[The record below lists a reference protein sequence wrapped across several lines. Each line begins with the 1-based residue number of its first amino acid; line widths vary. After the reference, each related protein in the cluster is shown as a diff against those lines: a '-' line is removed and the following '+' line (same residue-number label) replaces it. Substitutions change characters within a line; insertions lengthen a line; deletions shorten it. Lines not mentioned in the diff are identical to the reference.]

1 MKTLSQLYHLI
12 ENNPGKAFGLTC
24 LLLIIYQLIP
34 VFWGFE
40 LCDSGFYMT
49 FYDNIFKAPESVEYN
64 FMYYL
69 SGVVGGVFITLFPDA
84 GIFDIRLLGVAN
96 NMITVCLVYRLLR
109 KQIHVSAIIIGV
121 LLVTISYVALP
132 MAFYNDLM
140 TCLLYVLAVF
150 YLFKGLRSNKYLWF
164 IICGIIVA
172 LNTFARIPNVLDYG
186 IILLI
191 ILHKLY
197 YKESARLCAGRCL
210 IFTLSFITGI
220 IGIILLMKLLG
231 HYEYFINN
239 LRELTSAAGD
249 DSGTS
254 SHTLSNMIFAQV
266 RIYYLV
272 FKFGVKILLL
282 YAILLLSLKYIKNVL
297 LQIPIR
303 MIAFIV
309 LGILFYRENAV
320 IILCAFSL
328 IGLAGNIFLNNDKAI
343 KMLSWAG
350 LSMILIIPLGS
361 DGGMYNNGSIIYWL
375 GLPIAISF
383 YFSIKNKILPPILSV
398 QTVRKTLLLTLGI
411 YILIC
416 GIKTITEGVYFD
428 GGPLFE
434 KRFSIRNE
442 RTKHIYTSH
451 ERAGIINDLLAG
463 IKPYIKEGDCLFAY
477 GSIPAINYMT
487 RTRPFIG
494 CSWPELLSVSLLKQ
508 KLSNYNGPLPAIL
521 RQKFDSIGKEFGA
534 PDENYLIDCGV
545 EAGTFKSNKKS
556 RVVNEF
562 IEMNN
567 YKIVFE
573 NQYFI
578 LFLPQ
583 VLPARG
589 GTPGDD

>member
-1 MKTLSQLYHLI
+1 MKTLSYLYRLI
-12 ENNPGKAFGLTC
+12 EGNPRTAFGLTC
-24 LLLIIYQLIP
+24 LFLTVYQLIS
-34 VFWGFE
+34 VFGGFE

-49 FYDNIFKAPESVEYN
+49 FYDNIFKAPECVEYN

-69 SGVVGGVFITLFPDA
+69 SGVVGGVFIALFPDA
-84 GIFDIRLLGVAN
+84 GIFDMRLLGVVN
-96 NMITVCLVYRLLR
+96 NLIAVCIVYRLFR
-109 KQIHVSAIIIGV
+109 KYISVTAIIIGV
-121 LLVTISYVALP
+121 LLVIISYAALP
-132 MAFYNDLM
+132 MTFYNDLM
-140 TCLLYVLAVF
+140 TCLLYVLAIF
-150 YLFKGLRSNKYLWF
+150 YLFKGLKSNNYLWF
-164 IICGIIVA
+164 TISGIIVA

-191 ILHKLY
+191 VLHKLY
-197 YKESARLCAGRCL
+197 YRETIRSCVVRCL
-210 IFTLSFITGI
+210 IFTLSFVAGI
-220 IGIILLMKLLG
+220 IGVILLMKFLG

-239 LRELTSAAGD
+239 LRELTSVAGD

-254 SHTLSNMIFAQV
+254 SHTLTNMILAQLK
-266 RIYYLV
+266 IYYLV
-272 FKFGVKILLL
+272 FKFGIKVLLL
-282 YAILLLSLKYIKNVL
+282 YAVLVLSAKYIRSMFLQLPIRIIVFILL
-297 LQIPIR
+297 
-303 MIAFIV
+303 
-309 LGILFYRENAV
+309 GTLFYRENAV

-350 LSMILIIPLGS
+350 LFMILIVPLGS

-375 GLPIAISF
+375 GLPMAISF
-383 YFSIKNKILPPILSV
+383 YFSIKNKILPPVLSV

-416 GIKTITEGVYFD
+416 GVKTITDGVYFD

-442 RTKHIYTSH
+442 RTKHVYTSH

-463 IKPYIKEGDCLFAY
+463 IKPYIKEDDCLFAY

-494 CSWPELLSVSLLKQ
+494 CSWPELLSAPLLKQ
-508 KLSNYNGPLPAIL
+508 KLNNYKGPLPAIL

-556 RVVNEF
+556 QVVNEF
-562 IEMNN
+562 IEKNN

-583 VLPARG
+583 
-589 GTPGDD
+589 

>member
-12 ENNPGKAFGLTC
+12 ENNPGKAFGITC
-24 LLLIIYQLIP
+24 LFLIAYQLIS

-49 FYDNIFKAPESVEYN
+49 FYDHIFKAPESVEYN

-69 SGVVGGVFITLFPDA
+69 SGVVGGTFITLFPDA
-84 GIFDIRLLGVAN
+84 GIFDIRLLGVVN
-96 NMITVCLVYRLLR
+96 NMITVYLVYKLLR
-109 KQIHVSAIIIGV
+109 RHIHVSAIIIGV
-121 LLVTISYVALP
+121 LLVIISYVGLP
-132 MAFYNDLM
+132 MTFYNDLM

-150 YLFKGLRSNKYLWF
+150 YLFKGLRSNNNLWF
-164 IICGIIVA
+164 IISGIIVA
-172 LNTFARIPNVLDYG
+172 LNTFTRIPNVLDYG

-197 YKESARLCAGRCL
+197 YKESARRCAGRCL

-220 IGIILLMKLLG
+220 IGVILLMKILG
-231 HYEYFINN
+231 HYEYFIHN
-239 LRELTSAAGD
+239 LHELTSAVGD

-254 SHTLSNMIFAQV
+254 SHTLTNMIFAQV
-266 RIYYLV
+266 RIYYLI
-272 FKFGVKILLL
+272 FKFGAKILLL
-282 YAILLLSLKYIKNVL
+282 YAVLLLSLKYVRNVL
-297 LQIPIR
+297 LQLPIR
-303 MIAFIV
+303 IIAFIV
-309 LGILFYRENAV
+309 LGILFYKENAV

-375 GLPIAISF
+375 GLPMAISF
-383 YFSIKNKILPPILSV
+383 YFSIKNKILPPALSV
-398 QTVRKTLLLTLGI
+398 QTVRKMLLLTLGI

-416 GIKTITEGVYFD
+416 GVKTITEGVYFD
-428 GGPLFE
+428 GGLLFE

-442 RTKHIYTSH
+442 RTKHVYTSH
-451 ERAGIINDLLAG
+451 ERAGIINDLLTG
-463 IKPYIKEGDCLFAY
+463 IKPYIKEDDCLFAY

-487 RTRPFIG
+487 RTKPFIG
-494 CSWPELLSVSLLKQ
+494 CSWPELLSAPLLKQ
-508 KLSNYNGPLPAIL
+508 KLNNYKGPLPAIL

-556 RVVNEF
+556 QVVNEF
-562 IEMNN
+562 IEKNN

-583 VLPARG
+583 
-589 GTPGDD
+589 

>member
-1 MKTLSQLYHLI
+1 MKIFSQLYHLI

-24 LLLIIYQLIP
+24 LFLIAYQLIS

-69 SGVVGGVFITLFPDA
+69 SGVVGGAFIALFPDA

-96 NMITVCLVYRLLR
+96 NMITVYLVYILFR
-109 KQIHVSAIIIGV
+109 KHIHVSAIIIGV
-121 LLVTISYVALP
+121 LLIIISYVALP

-150 YLFKGLRSNKYLWF
+150 YLFKGLRSNSNLWF
-164 IICGIIVA
+164 IISGIIVA
-172 LNTFARIPNVLDYG
+172 LNTFTRIPNVLDYG

-197 YKESARLCAGRCL
+197 YGETVRRCVGKCL
-210 IFTLSFITGI
+210 VFTLSFITGI
-220 IGIILLMKLLG
+220 IGVILLMKFLG

-239 LRELTSAAGD
+239 LRELTSVAED

-254 SHTLSNMIFAQV
+254 SHTVTNMIFAQV
-266 RIYYLV
+266 RIYYMV
-272 FKFGVKILLL
+272 FKFGIKIFLL
-282 YAILLLSLKYIKNVL
+282 YTILLLSLKYIRGIL
-297 LQIPIR
+297 LQLLVR
-303 MIAFIV
+303 IAIFTV
-309 LGILFYRENAV
+309 LGILFYRENVV
-320 IILCAFSL
+320 IILCTFSITGL
-328 IGLAGNIFLNNDKAI
+328 IGNIFLSTNKAI

-375 GLPIAISF
+375 GLPMAISF
-383 YFSIKNKILPPILSV
+383 YFSIKNKILPPAVSV
-398 QTVRKTLLLTLGI
+398 QTVRKTLLLTLAI
-411 YILIC
+411 YIFIC
-416 GIKTITEGVYFD
+416 GVKTIAEGVYFD

-442 RTKHIYTSH
+442 RTRHVYTSH
-451 ERAGIINDLLAG
+451 ERAIIINDLLAG
-463 IKPYIKEGDCLFAY
+463 IKPYIKENDCLFAY

-487 RTRPFIG
+487 RTKPFIG
-494 CSWPELLSVSLLKQ
+494 CSWPELLSVPLLKQ
-508 KLSNYNGPLPAIL
+508 KLNNYNGPLPAIL

-556 RVVNEF
+556 RVINEF
-562 IEMNN
+562 IEKNN

-573 NQYFI
+573 NQYFV

-583 VLPARG
+583 
-589 GTPGDD
+589 

>member
-1 MKTLSQLYHLI
+1 MKIFSQLYHLI

-24 LLLIIYQLIP
+24 LFLIAYQLIS

-69 SGVVGGVFITLFPDA
+69 SGVVGGAFIALFPDA

-96 NMITVCLVYRLLR
+96 NMITVYLVYILFR
-109 KQIHVSAIIIGV
+109 KHIHVSAIIIGV
-121 LLVTISYVALP
+121 LLIIISYVALP

-150 YLFKGLRSNKYLWF
+150 YLFKGLRSNSNLWF
-164 IICGIIVA
+164 IISGIIVA
-172 LNTFARIPNVLDYG
+172 LNTFTRIPNVLDYG

-197 YKESARLCAGRCL
+197 YGETVRRCVGKCL
-210 IFTLSFITGI
+210 VFTLSFITGI
-220 IGIILLMKLLG
+220 IGVILLMKFLG

-239 LRELTSAAGD
+239 LRELTSVAED

-254 SHTLSNMIFAQV
+254 SHTVTNMIFAQV
-266 RIYYLV
+266 RIYYMV
-272 FKFGVKILLL
+272 FKFGIKIFLL
-282 YAILLLSLKYIKNVL
+282 YTILLLSLKYIRGIL
-297 LQIPIR
+297 LQLLVR
-303 MIAFIV
+303 IAIFTV
-309 LGILFYRENAV
+309 LGILFYRENVV
-320 IILCAFSL
+320 IILCTFSITGL
-328 IGLAGNIFLNNDKAI
+328 IGNIFLSTNKAI

-375 GLPIAISF
+375 GLPMAISF
-383 YFSIKNKILPPILSV
+383 YFSIKNKILPPAVSV
-398 QTVRKTLLLTLGI
+398 QTVRKTLLLTLAI
-411 YILIC
+411 YIFIC
-416 GIKTITEGVYFD
+416 GVKTIAEGVYFD

-434 KRFSIRNE
+434 KQFSIRNK
-442 RTKHIYTSH
+442 RTRHVYTSH
-451 ERAGIINDLLAG
+451 ERAIIINDLLAG
-463 IKPYIKEGDCLFAY
+463 IKPYIKENDCLFAY

-487 RTRPFIG
+487 RTKPFIG
-494 CSWPELLSVSLLKQ
+494 CSWPELLSVPLLKQ
-508 KLSNYNGPLPAIL
+508 KLNNYNGPLPAIL

-556 RVVNEF
+556 RVINEF
-562 IEMNN
+562 IEKNN

-573 NQYFI
+573 NQYFV

-583 VLPARG
+583 
-589 GTPGDD
+589 

>member
-1 MKTLSQLYHLI
+1 MKIFSQLYHLI

-24 LLLIIYQLIP
+24 LFLIAYQLIT

-69 SGVVGGVFITLFPDA
+69 SGVVGGAFIALFPDA

-96 NMITVCLVYRLLR
+96 NMITVYLVYILFR
-109 KQIHVSAIIIGV
+109 KHIHVSAIIIGV
-121 LLVTISYVALP
+121 LLIIISYVALP

-150 YLFKGLRSNKYLWF
+150 YLFKGLRSNSNLWF
-164 IICGIIVA
+164 IISGIIVA
-172 LNTFARIPNVLDYG
+172 LNTFTRIPNVLDYG

-197 YKESARLCAGRCL
+197 YGETVRRCVGKCL
-210 IFTLSFITGI
+210 VFTLSFITGI
-220 IGIILLMKLLG
+220 IGVILLMKFLG

-239 LRELTSAAGD
+239 LRELTSVAED

-254 SHTLSNMIFAQV
+254 SHTVTNMIFAQV
-266 RIYYLV
+266 RIYYMV
-272 FKFGVKILLL
+272 FKFGIKIFLL
-282 YAILLLSLKYIKNVL
+282 YTILLLSLKYIRGIL
-297 LQIPIR
+297 LQLLVR
-303 MIAFIV
+303 IAIFTV
-309 LGILFYRENAV
+309 LGILFYRENVV
-320 IILCAFSL
+320 IILCTFSITGL
-328 IGLAGNIFLNNDKAI
+328 IGNIFLSTNKAI

-375 GLPIAISF
+375 GLPMAISF
-383 YFSIKNKILPPILSV
+383 YFSIKNKILPPAVSV
-398 QTVRKTLLLTLGI
+398 QTVRKTLLLTLAI
-411 YILIC
+411 YIFIC
-416 GIKTITEGVYFD
+416 GVKTIAEGVYFD

-442 RTKHIYTSH
+442 RTRHVYTSH
-451 ERAGIINDLLAG
+451 ERAIIINDLLAG
-463 IKPYIKEGDCLFAY
+463 IKPYIKENDCLFAY

-487 RTRPFIG
+487 RTKPFIG
-494 CSWPELLSVSLLKQ
+494 CSWPELLSVPLLKQ
-508 KLSNYNGPLPAIL
+508 KLNNYNGPLPAIL

-556 RVVNEF
+556 RVINEF
-562 IEMNN
+562 IEKNN

-573 NQYFI
+573 NQYFV

-583 VLPARG
+583 
-589 GTPGDD
+589 